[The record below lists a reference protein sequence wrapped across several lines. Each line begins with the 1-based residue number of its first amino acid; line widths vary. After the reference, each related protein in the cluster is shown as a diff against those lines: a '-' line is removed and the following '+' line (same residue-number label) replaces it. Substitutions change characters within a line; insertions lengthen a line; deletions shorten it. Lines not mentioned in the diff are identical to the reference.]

1 MRKIIPD
8 RLSKARVRTG
18 GYGSD
23 DTFGMN
29 GAFRLIGPN
38 GALLVIMAS
47 DGEAPAAD
55 GWEHVSV
62 SLANRCPNWPEMCAV
77 KSLFWEPEETVVQF
91 HPPESSYISNHP
103 YTLHLWRDTR
113 DEHRLPP
120 PILVGVK
127 AAGDLSG
134 RLDEVARLARLR
146 DAGKLT

>member
-23 DTFGMN
+23 DTFGMNGAFRLIGPN

-62 SLANRCPNWPEMCAV
+62 SLANRCPNWPEMCAR
-77 KSLFWEPEETVVQF
+77 KSLFWEPERNGGAV
-91 HPPESSYISNHP
+91 PPAREQ
-103 YTLHLWRDTR
+103 LHL
-113 DEHRLPP
+113 
-120 PILVGVK
+120 
-127 AAGDLSG
+127 
-134 RLDEVARLARLR
+134 
-146 DAGKLT
+146 